1 MAPSVSIL
9 ISCYN
14 EEKYLQR
21 CLDSWVNQTYK
32 NLEILTVNDDSTDEK
47 QNIIEK
53 YLRQYTNI
61 KLINQDNAGISI
73 SRNVLIQN
81 TTSEYGF
88 FLDAD
93 DRIEADCIEKLIN
106 LVQPNTDLIIGSV
119 FLYKKNKAK
128 SF

>member
-1 MAPSVSIL
+1 M
-9 ISCYN
+9 
-14 EEKYLQR
+14 
-21 CLDSWVNQTYK
+21 
-32 NLEILTVNDDSTDEK
+32 
-47 QNIIEK
+47 
-53 YLRQYTNI
+53 
-61 KLINQDNAGISI
+61 INQDNAGISI